1 MKKIDLRKE
10 LKNLY
15 TPSAKQV
22 QIVDVPEFN
31 FLMIDG
37 AIEAGMQPDNSPLFQ
52 CAIEAMYGLA
62 YSLKFASKLRKTH
75 PIDYTVMPLEGMWSL
90 KTENVD
96 SSRKDNWKWRLLLL
110 QPDHITP
117 EMFEDAR
124 RQMKSKKDNPVF
136 PQVRLERFHEGLCL
150 QIMHIGPYADEPRSF
165 EKLEKFAAENGYR
178 LSRPHHEI
186 YLGDPRRAK
195 PERLKT
201 ILRHQIVAVSER

>member
-1 MKKIDLRKE
+1 MKKIDLRKD

-15 TPSAKQV
+15 APSAKQI
-22 QIVDVPEFN
+22 QIVDVPEFQ
-31 FLMIDG
+31 FLMLDG

-52 CAIEAMYGLA
+52 CAIEALYGIA
-62 YSLKFASKLRKTH
+62 YSLKFISKLRKTN
-75 PIDYTVMPLEGMWSL
+75 PIDYSVMPLEGLWSL

-110 QPDHITP
+110 QPDHITR
-117 EMFEDAR
+117 ELFEDAR
-124 RQMKSKKDNPVF
+124 RQMKSKKDNSLL
-136 PQVRLERFHEGLCL
+136 PQVRLERFREGLCL

-165 EKLEKFAAENGYR
+165 DKLQEFAAKNGYR
-178 LSRPHHEI
+178 LARPHHEI

-201 ILRHQIVAVSER
+201 ILRHQIIAVSER